1 MKKILPQLLGCL
13 ALVLIATFSAT
24 KGELLNYDDERYI
37 AGNPWLNG
45 TADPNE
51 SILTAFFDGH
61 YHPLTLISLKL
72 DMSFGDDPIAAHHTV
87 NWLLHGIN
95 SAALLWFVF
104 TLTGNRKL
112 ALGVALLW
120 GMHPVAVESYAW
132 MTERKNVL
140 YALFFLLASTQ
151 YVLYLGEKS
160 KARLGYVAL
169 FFALSCLSKAQGILL
184 VPVLFLLDYMV
195 IGSLWEKSRWKEK
208 LGFVLAAAVVAYV
221 GQMAQSEAW
230 NVSEQTYGFVDRVF
244 TGSYA
249 FSMYLIHTL
258 IPVGLSPYYPYPAD
272 YGAELS
278 ILHYAS
284 PVVLLL
290 YAFALFKTYK
300 KGAKLWFFGLSWF
313 AINVVLLLKILEVPY
328 GAYIMADRYAYV
340 PMMGLLVPLVA
351 ELYSFVQKYV
361 KAKNPEY
368 IATGAIAVVFI
379 VLLRSGV
386 SDWKTSDS
394 LWSKVVD
401 EYPTYPH
408 AYNMLALGY
417 IGEGN
422 AEDAI
427 KTFEQLDDLSPEK
440 SDAPINLAVLYEQMG
455 NTLDADEQ
463 LEIALQ
469 REPENEQ
476 VLEKATIIKL
486 RRNKIQEA
494 LQYSEKAIELYPESV
509 ELFILRSQV
518 LARNGQ
524 VEEAIQLL
532 NDQPQTRAVQQL
544 IGQLQQLQKS
554 TPSQGVSRE
563 RNAAKMFMDQGV
575 QAAKSGNYDLALENF
590 DKAIQADPTMYE
602 AYANK
607 GSFYARTG
615 QAEEAEENFLQAV
628 QLNPEAFNVHAMLG
642 LLYTE
647 MGNVEKSCYHYR
659 IAANGGVEVDPR
671 MLAKCEEFGL

>member
-13 ALVLIATFSAT
+13 VLVLIATFTAT

-37 AGNPWLNG
+37 ASNPWLNG
-45 TADPNE
+45 TSNPDE
-51 SILTAFFDGH
+51 SILTTFFDGH

-72 DMSFGDDPIAAHHTV
+72 DLGFGKDPIAAHHTV
-87 NWLLHGIN
+87 NWLLHGLN
-95 SAALLWFVF
+95 ATVLLWFVF

-120 GMHPVAVESYAW
+120 GLHPVAVESYAW

-151 YVLYLGEKS
+151 YILYLKERKM
-160 KARLGYVAL
+160 ARLGYVAL

-184 VPVLFLLDYMV
+184 VPVLFLLDYYV
-195 IGSLWEKSRWKEK
+195 SGLLWDRSRWKEK
-208 LGFVLAAAVVAYV
+208 LGFVLAAIAVAYI
-221 GQMAQSEAW
+221 GQLAQNEAW
-230 NVSEQTYGFVDRVF
+230 NVSEQTYGVVNRLF

-249 FSMYLIHTL
+249 FAVYIIHTV

-272 YGAELS
+272 YNAELS
-278 ILHYAS
+278 ILHYLS
-284 PVVLLL
+284 PLVFVA
-290 YAFALFKTYK
+290 YALALFKAYRR
-300 KGAKLWFFGLSWF
+300 GAKLWFFGLCWF
-313 AINVVLLLKILEVPY
+313 IVNVVLLLKILEVPF

-340 PMMGLLVPLVA
+340 PMMGLLIPLVS
-351 ELYSFVQKYV
+351 ELYTLVQKYV

-368 IATGAIAVVFI
+368 IATGAIALVFV
-379 VLLRSGV
+379 VLLRSGI
-386 SDWKTSDS
+386 SDWKSSES

-401 EYPTYPH
+401 EYPAYPH

-427 KTFEQLDDLSPEK
+427 QTFEQLDQLSPDK

-455 NTLDADEQ
+455 NSLDADEQ

-486 RRNKIQEA
+486 RRNKLEDA
-494 LQYSEKAIELYPESV
+494 LRYSAKAIELYPESV
-509 ELFILRSQV
+509 ELYILRSQV

-524 VEEAIQLL
+524 VEEAIDLL
-532 NDQPQTRAVQQL
+532 EEQPQTNAVQKL
-544 IGQLQQLQKS
+544 IGQLQQLQRS
-554 TPSQGVSRE
+554 TPSQGASRE

-602 AYANK
+602 AYANR
-607 GSFYARTG
+607 GSFYARVGET
-615 QAEEAEENFLQAV
+615 AEAEANFLQAV
-628 QLNPEAFNVHAMLG
+628 KINPGAFTVHAMLG
-642 LLYTE
+642 LLYAET
-647 MGNVEKSCYHYR
+647 GDVQKSCYHYR
-659 IAANGGVEVDPR
+659 VAANGGVQVDPR
-671 MLAKCEEFGL
+671 MLAKCEENGL